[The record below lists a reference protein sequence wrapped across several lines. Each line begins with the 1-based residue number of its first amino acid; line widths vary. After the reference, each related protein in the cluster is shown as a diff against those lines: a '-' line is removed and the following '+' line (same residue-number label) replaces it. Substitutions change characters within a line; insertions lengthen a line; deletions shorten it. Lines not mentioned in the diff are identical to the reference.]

1 MAKKKILIIVFSV
14 LAAIVLAILAT
25 LIGLN
30 YKKIE
35 AWFNGA
41 RVYTYEEV
49 EAATLAAYNK
59 GLKENEAIIKQIEDL
74 KKENKLLKEE
84 NAELTDQNSFLETNN
99 IEQSSRA
106 SRLEQE
112 LQAQESDNH
121 FLNIALNES
130 RDKCS
135 FLTAEISEYLASK
148 YNLEKP
154 NDNCVLLSF
163 SDNRFS
169 YPDLNFDNV
178 VEMPPVYVDAT
189 QEFQLPAYNGTAP
202 EGWTFSGWAFE
213 PSTSFVG
220 ESSWDG
226 GTIVIA
232 NGVKDEELL
241 SENYFNIETQYYR
254 FYAVFTEIEKS

>member
-14 LAAIVLAILAT
+14 LAAVVLAILAT

-84 NAELTDQNSFLETNN
+84 NAELIDQNSFLETSN
-99 IEQSSRA
+99 IEKSSRA
-106 SRLEQE
+106 FRLEQE
-112 LQAQESDNH
+112 LQTQERDNH

-130 RDKCS
+130 RDECS

-169 YPDLNFDNV
+169 YPDLNFYNV
-178 VEMPPVYVDAT
+178 VEMPPVYVDVT

-213 PSTSFVG
+213 PRASFLEG
-220 ESSWDG
+220 YTDDG
-226 GTIVIA
+226 TPVIVY
-232 NGVKDEELL
+232 GLKDEELL
-241 SENYFNIETQYYR
+241 SENSFNIETQYYR

>member
-14 LAAIVLAILAT
+14 LAAVVLAILAT

-84 NAELTDQNSFLETNN
+84 NAELIDQNSFLETSN
-99 IEQSSRA
+99 IEKSSRA
-106 SRLEQE
+106 FRLEQE
-112 LQAQESDNH
+112 LQTQERDNH

-130 RDKCS
+130 RDECS

-178 VEMPPVYVDAT
+178 VEMPPVYVDVT

-213 PSTSFVG
+213 PRASFLEG
-220 ESSWDG
+220 YTYDG
-226 GTIVIA
+226 TPVIVY
-232 NGVKDEELL
+232 GLKDEELL
-241 SENYFNIETQYYR
+241 SENSFNIETQYYR

>member
-1 MAKKKILIIVFSV
+1 MAKKKILIIIFSIVGVV
-14 LAAIVLAILAT
+14 LLAVAGL
-25 LIGLN
+25 LLGLN
-30 YKKIE
+30 RNKIIS
-35 AWFNGA
+35 WFNGA
-41 RVYTYEEV
+41 KIYSYEEV

-59 GLKENEAIIKQIEDL
+59 GLKENEAILKQIEDL
-74 KKENKLLKEE
+74 KIENNSLKKE
-84 NAELTDQNSFLETNN
+84 NAELIDQNSFLETAN
-99 IEQSSRA
+99 IEKGSKA
-106 SRLEQE
+106 FRLEQE
-112 LQAQESDNH
+112 LQAQERSNH

-178 VEMPPVYVDAT
+178 VEMPPVYVDVT
-189 QEFQLPAYNGTAP
+189 QKFQLPAYNGTAP
-202 EGWTFSGWAFE
+202 EGWAFSGWTFE
-213 PSTSFVG
+213 PSTSFVEG
-220 ESSWDG
+220 SSG
-226 GTIVIA
+226 PGFVVIA
-232 NGVKDEELL
+232 NGVKDEELF

>member
-14 LAAIVLAILAT
+14 LAAVVLAILAT

-59 GLKENEAIIKQIEDL
+59 GLKENEAIIKQIEVL
-74 KKENKLLKEE
+74 KKENKSLKEE
-84 NAELTDQNSFLETNN
+84 NAELTDQNSFLETEN
-99 IEQSSRA
+99 IEHRSRA
-106 SRLEQE
+106 FRLEQE

-178 VEMPPVYVDAT
+178 VEMPPVYVDVT

-213 PSTSFVG
+213 PRASFVEG
-220 ESSWDG
+220 YTDDG
-226 GTIVIA
+226 TPVIVY
-232 NGVKDEELL
+232 GLKDEELL
-241 SENYFNIETQYYR
+241 SENSFNIETQYYR

>member
-1 MAKKKILIIVFSV
+1 MAKKKILIIILSIVGVV
-14 LAAIVLAILAT
+14 LLAVAGL
-25 LIGLN
+25 LLGLN
-30 YKKIE
+30 RNKITS
-35 AWFNGA
+35 WFNGA

-74 KKENKLLKEE
+74 KIENKSLKEE
-84 NAELTDQNSFLETNN
+84 NAELIDQNSSLETKSL
-99 IEQSSRA
+99 ESSA
-106 SRLEQE
+106 QAFRLEQE
-112 LQAQESDNH
+112 LQAQERDNH
-121 FLNIALNES
+121 FLNLSLNKS
-130 RDKCS
+130 RDNCS

-148 YNLEKP
+148 YKLEKP

-178 VEMPPVYVDAT
+178 VEMPPVYVDVT

-213 PSTSFVG
+213 PRASFVEG
-220 ESSWDG
+220 YTDDG
-226 GTIVIA
+226 TPVIVY
-232 NGVKDEELL
+232 GLKDEELL
-241 SENYFNIETQYYR
+241 SENSFNIETQYYR

>member
-1 MAKKKILIIVFSV
+1 MAKKKILIIILSIVGVV
-14 LAAIVLAILAT
+14 LLAVAGL
-25 LIGLN
+25 LLGLN
-30 YKKIE
+30 RNKIVS
-35 AWFNGA
+35 WFNGA

-49 EAATLAAYNK
+49 ESATLAAYNK

-74 KKENKLLKEE
+74 KKENKSLKEE
-84 NAELTDQNSFLETNN
+84 NAELIDQNSFLETSN
-99 IEQSSRA
+99 IEERSRA
-106 SRLEQE
+106 LRLERE

-178 VEMPPVYVDAT
+178 VEMPPVYVDVT

>member
-14 LAAIVLAILAT
+14 LAAVVLAILAT

-84 NAELTDQNSFLETNN
+84 NAELIDQNSFLETSN
-99 IEQSSRA
+99 IEKSSRA
-106 SRLEQE
+106 FRLEQE
-112 LQAQESDNH
+112 LQTQERDNH

-130 RDKCS
+130 RDECS

-178 VEMPPVYVDAT
+178 VEMPPVYVDVT

-213 PSTSFVG
+213 PRASFLEG
-220 ESSWDG
+220 YTDDG
-226 GTIVIA
+226 TPVIVY
-232 NGVKDEELL
+232 GLKDEELL
-241 SENYFNIETQYYR
+241 SENSFNIETQYYR